1 MIKFLKLTGL
11 IFMLTVITNAAY
23 AKDNLVEVQKLD
35 PTIQKEIRYATA
47 DNFMKEVLYEDD
59 RCFLLPEA
67 AEMLVRAHRELQK
80 QGLGIKVYD
89 CYRPLAVQKKM
100 FKRFPQP
107 GYVADPAKGSNH
119 NRGAAIDCTIVDAQ
133 GNELKMPSEYD
144 EFTERAHLVYANA
157 PADQIAN
164 RELLQKTMLAQGF
177 KSISM
182 EWWHFDL
189 PDAKSY
195 PVFDIPIQELP

>member
-1 MIKFLKLTGL
+1 
-11 IFMLTVITNAAY
+11 MLTVITSVARAG
-23 AKDNLVEVQKLD
+23 DLVEVQKLD
-35 PTIQKEIRYATA
+35 PTIRKEIRYATA

-67 AEMLVRAHRELQK
+67 AEKLVRAHQELQK

-195 PVFDIPIQELP
+195 PVFDIPIQDLP